1 MGNEDNLIPLNQRT
15 QRERKEIASMGANAT
30 NKKIKEKKLFKQLM
44 DSYLEMN
51 VSNIETWNELSM
63 AGFAPKDINNKIVI
77 IKRLCDAAQAGDFN
91 AIKLIMSMIGED
103 IQHEELKLKKRETKL
118 KEQQAVEKTPT
129 ADTEIP
135 MLYKALEGDVN
146 DV

>member
-44 DSYLEMN
+44 NSCLEMN

-77 IKRLCDAAQAGDFN
+77 VKRLCDVAQTGDVN
-91 AIKLIMSMIGED
+91 AIKLVMSMIGED

-129 ADTEIP
+129 AETEIP
-135 MLYKALEGDVN
+135 TLYKALEGDIN
-146 DV
+146 DI

>member
-44 DSYLEMN
+44 NSCLEMN

-77 IKRLCDAAQAGDFN
+77 VKRLCDAAQTGDVN
-91 AIKLIMSMIGED
+91 AIKLVMSMIGED
-103 IQHEELKLKKRETKL
+103 IQNEELKLKKRETKL

-129 ADTEIP
+129 AETEIP
-135 MLYKALEGDVN
+135 TLYKALEDNIN
-146 DV
+146 DI